1 MPFVP
6 ANDGVLLHYESTG
19 AGQPLV
25 LVHGWTM
32 NGRFFHKN
40 VAALSE
46 SYRVITV
53 DARGHGRSGKELIH
67 LTLEQVAEDLET
79 VFAHLD
85 LRDVVLAGWSLGMAM
100 VYNYL
105 HRFGT
110 ERLAGVIDIDMTPY
124 LFSDETWQH
133 GVFGNLDARASL
145 DVQYQMISDRVGLM
159 ATLVPAMFAAGST
172 PDPETLAWWSDESTT
187 VPDLTA
193 LAMWVSVTSQDW
205 RPLLPKIDVP
215 VLLAHGRRSQ
225 IYPTP
230 VWEALGELI
239 PQTSLALFDESGHSP
254 FWEQPE
260 QFNTAVLEFV
270 RSL

>member
-6 ANDGVLLHYESTG
+6 ASDGVLLHYESTG
-19 AGQPLV
+19 TGRPIV

-40 VAALSE
+40 VAALAE
-46 SYRVITV
+46 GHRVITV
-53 DARGHGRSGKELIH
+53 DSRGHGRSG
-67 LTLEQVAEDLET
+67 QDLET
-79 VFAHLD
+79 VLAALD
-85 LRDVVLAGWSLGMAM
+85 LRDVVLAGWSLGMAT

-105 HRFGT
+105 DQYGT
-110 ERLAGVIDIDMTPY
+110 GRLAGIVDIDMTPY
-124 LFSDETWQH
+124 LFADDTWQH
-133 GVFGNLDARASL
+133 GVFGTLDARASL
-145 DVQYQMISDRVGLM
+145 DVQRQMIADRVGLM

-172 PDPETLAWWSDESTT
+172 PDPDTLAWWSDESTT

-193 LAMWVSVTSQDW
+193 LALWVSVTSQDW

-230 VWEALGELI
+230 VWEALAELI

-254 FWEQPE
+254 FWEEPDR
-260 QFNTAVLEFV
+260 FNTAVLEFTG
-270 RSL
+270 SL